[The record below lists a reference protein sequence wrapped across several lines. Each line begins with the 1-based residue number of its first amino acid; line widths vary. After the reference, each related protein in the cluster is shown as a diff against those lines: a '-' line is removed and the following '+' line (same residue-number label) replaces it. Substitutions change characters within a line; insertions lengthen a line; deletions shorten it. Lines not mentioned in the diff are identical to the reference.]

1 MDIEKPEIIVFAGL
15 GELFFDNYQH
25 ILRVIG
31 QKPDYLFDNDHNK
44 WGAIYHGKKC
54 LNKKELLSLPGNTKI
69 IIVTRLVD
77 IIFCELKKFGFRNI
91 YAVNFERS
99 ESRVGKVYEVAEAKK
114 FRQQEIQLDK
124 KQLEGTWCYIS
135 GASRG
140 IGAFIAQTMAK
151 FGVNL
156 VLQARTIDGL
166 RALKEKVCEHGIE
179 TIECS
184 VEFENSVD
192 LDNHCTW
199 LKSNCPTLDFGFL
212 NAGMS
217 LKPEVAGF
225 SRGNP
230 DGWARTY
237 QVNLIAPW
245 KITNTFLMNSKL
257 KKRGKLLY
265 VSSSI
270 SGRLDESGYACSKAA
285 LNKLIGDL
293 SKNSKSFEVD
303 FCLLDPGWI
312 STDMG
317 GHNATNNISSLFPGV
332 VLPIISPHSCN
343 GSWISIQDY
352 CGFSVEEALNRAY
365 YLGNFRKVV

>member
-1 MDIEKPEIIVFAGL
+1 MGIGKPEILIFVGL

-25 ILRVIG
+25 IVRVIG

-44 WGAIYHGKKC
+44 WGGIYHGKRC
-54 LNKKELLSLPGNTKI
+54 LNKEELLSLPENTKI

-77 IIFCELKKFGFRNI
+77 VTFFQLKKFGFSNI

-99 ESRVGKVYEVAEAKK
+99 ESRVGKVYKVAEAEE
-114 FRQQEIQLDK
+114 FRQQGIPFDK
-124 KQLEGTWCYIS
+124 KHLEGAWCYIS

-140 IGAFIAQTMAK
+140 IGAFIAQTIAE

-156 VLQARTIDGL
+156 VLQGRTIDGL
-166 RALKEKVCEHGIE
+166 GALKEKVCEHGIE
-179 TIECS
+179 TIECP
-184 VEFENSVD
+184 VEFEDSSD
-192 LDNHCTW
+192 LDNHCHW
-199 LKSNCPTLDFGFL
+199 IKSNCPTLDFAFL

-217 LKPEVAGF
+217 LEPEVAGF
-225 SRGNP
+225 SRGSP
-230 DGWARTY
+230 EGWARTY

-245 KITNTFLMNSKL
+245 KVTNTFLMNTKL
-257 KKRGKLLY
+257 KKGGKLLY

-317 GHNATNNISSLFPGV
+317 GQNAPNNISSLFPGV
-332 VLPIISPHSCN
+332 VLPIISSHSCN

-352 CGFSVEEALNRAY
+352 CGFSVEEALHRAY
-365 YLGNFRKVV
+365 YLGNLRKVE

>member
-1 MDIEKPEIIVFAGL
+1 MQEL

-54 LNKKELLSLPGNTKI
+54 LNKKELLSLPKNTKI

-77 IIFCELKKFGFRNI
+77 IIFCELKNLASEISMPSTLREVSPGSARFTKSQRQK
-91 YAVNFERS
+91 NFVS
-99 ESRVGKVYEVAEAKK
+99 KK
-114 FRQQEIQLDK
+114 CTLDK

-156 VLQARTIDGL
+156 VLQGRTIDGL
-166 RALKEKVCEHGIE
+166 RALRDKVCEHGIE

-184 VEFENSVD
+184 VEFENSLD

-225 SRGNP
+225 SRGTP

-312 STDMG
+312 STDMDG
-317 GHNATNNISSLFPGV
+317 QTPQTISTHSSLESFYHNSLIHATEAGSQYKTTV
-332 VLPIISPHSCN
+332 VFLLRCN
-343 GSWISIQDY
+343 
-352 CGFSVEEALNRAY
+352 
-365 YLGNFRKVV
+365 